1 MPAINLLFLALLLG
15 PTDGTNTVITKG
27 VSPGDVVVVD
37 GVDRLKDG
45 MKISIASGGAGNT
58 AGATNGAAS
67 NGAASGGKPAPGK
80 HKHKHKHWPQSGQS
94 GESGQDSGQAPPSQ

>member
-1 MPAINLLFLALLLG
+1 VTTG

-45 MKISIASGGAGNT
+45 MKISIASGGTGGT
-58 AGATNGAAS
+58 AGATSGAAGG
-67 NGAASGGKPAPGK
+67 GAGQPAPGK
-80 HKHKHKHWPQSGQS
+80 HKHKHWLQSGQS
-94 GESGQDSGQAPPSQ
+94 GQSGQDSGQAPPSQ